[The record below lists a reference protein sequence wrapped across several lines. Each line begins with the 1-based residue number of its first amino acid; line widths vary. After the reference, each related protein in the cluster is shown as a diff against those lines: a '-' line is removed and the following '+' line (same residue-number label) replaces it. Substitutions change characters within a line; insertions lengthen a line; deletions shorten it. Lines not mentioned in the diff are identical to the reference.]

1 MDTDAPSSFTAETM
15 ALQRAFESHRRSKS
29 RLFSDPYAD
38 AFLRPWMRWMATASG
53 IPIARGAVT
62 RLYDA
67 KGGPGPRPSAI
78 VRTRV
83 IDDALLDI
91 VNHHQR
97 IANAAE
103 VGQVVLLGAGFDTRP
118 YRLTALA
125 KTRVFELDHPA
136 TQRKKRRVVERLG
149 LPTDHVTYAPIN
161 FEHDD
166 LHDVLTTAGINPA
179 SPAVFVW
186 EGVTNYLS
194 PQAIDTTLSVIRQL
208 SRSRHASLIVTYVD
222 VRALDDPSPFPE
234 AARWVKAVK
243 DAGEP
248 WTFGLHPNA
257 AAQYFADRGYQVR
270 SDLSTKDASQ
280 RFRAGFSQQGS
291 ALYRVLVADI
301 DPPK

>member
-1 MDTDAPSSFTAETM
+1 MDADAPSSFTAETM

-38 AFLRPWMRWMATASG
+38 AFLRPWMRWMATASR
-53 IPIARGAVT
+53 IPILRRTVM

-67 KGGPGPRPSAI
+67 KAGPGPRPSAI

-91 VNHHQR
+91 VNRHQQHLT
-97 IANAAE
+97 AAK

-118 YRLTALA
+118 YRLAALA
-125 KTRVFELDHPA
+125 RTHVFEVDHPA
-136 TQRKKRRVVERLG
+136 TQRTKRRVIERLG
-149 LPTDHVTYAPIN
+149 LPTAHVTYAPIN

-166 LHDVLTTAGINPA
+166 LHDVLTTAGMDPD
-179 SPAVFVW
+179 SPTAFVW

-194 PQAIDTTLSVIRQL
+194 PGAIDATLSVIRQL
-208 SRSRHASLIVTYVD
+208 SRSGHATLIVTYVD
-222 VRALDDPSPFPE
+222 VRALDDPSPFRE
-234 AARWVKAVK
+234 AGRWVKAVR

-248 WTFGLHPNA
+248 WTFGLHPDT
-257 AAQYFADRGYQVR
+257 AAQYFADRGYHVR

-280 RFRAGFSQQGS
+280 RFVEGFRERGS
-291 ALYRVLVADI
+291 ALYRVLVADVV
-301 DPPK
+301 PSK